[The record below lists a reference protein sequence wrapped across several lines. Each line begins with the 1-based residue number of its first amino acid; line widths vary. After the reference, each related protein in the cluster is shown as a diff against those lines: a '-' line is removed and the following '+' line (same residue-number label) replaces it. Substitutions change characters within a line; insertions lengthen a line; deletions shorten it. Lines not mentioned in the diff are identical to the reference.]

1 MGKIVKYCTKCE
13 EGFASKFEF
22 CPNCGENLQAFE
34 MNPVKRDETAAV
46 SAISASSA
54 PVETASPASFETK
67 PLVEEHVVPAT
78 AAFADNDILELDS
91 VDVAERAEEQETIIA
106 IPTNGNGN
114 GNGYHADIPAETA
127 TYNFSREETTPTVQ
141 SYDSYNPTV
150 IEERDNQLRNGLLAG
165 FGSLFIAAVLIA
177 WVWSLFVHSLPV
189 FALDS
194 PNEFAFVGPIEAEP
208 VETEP
213 PPKKN
218 DDEGGGGGG
227 GGQENQQDA
236 TKGRLPTQSKDP
248 KNPILMVTQMTNP
261 TFVVRNETKG
271 DNVRPPTNEVVG
283 LPNGL
288 TADNLSGGRGKGGG
302 LGNGDGR
309 GAGNGKGLGEG
320 NGCCEGSGDGN
331 GKGNGDGDGDGD
343 NGPKIAKVEKIEKP
357 ANSGVTVGI
366 KILSK
371 PQARYTDAG
380 RQNNV
385 QGTVTLKVTFTAS
398 GAIGSITAVS
408 GLPYGLTEQAIAAA
422 RQIKFEPAMRNG
434 VPYSLTKTVS
444 YSFTIY

>member
-22 CPNCGENLQAFE
+22 CPNCGEHLQAFE
-34 MNPVKRDETAAV
+34 MNPLKDETATV

-54 PVETASPASFETK
+54 PTETASPASFETA
-67 PLVEEHVVPAT
+67 PLVEEQTYAAT
-78 AAFADNDILELDS
+78 AAFADDDILELDS
-91 VDVAERAEEQETIIA
+91 VDVAEEAVEQETIIA
-106 IPTNGNGN
+106 ATPSNGNGN
-114 GNGYHADIPAETA
+114 GNGYHAEIPVETA
-127 TYNFSREETTPTVQ
+127 TYNFSREAAAPTTQ
-141 SYDSYNPTV
+141 IDNSYNPTV

-165 FGSLFIAAVLIA
+165 FGALFISAVIIA

-189 FALDS
+189 FALDN
-194 PNEFAFVGPIEAEP
+194 PNDYLAYVGPIEPEP
-208 VETEP
+208 IETEP

-248 KNPILMVTQMTNP
+248 KNPLLMVTQMTNP

-271 DNVRPPTNEVVG
+271 DIKREPTNEVVG

-302 LGNGDGR
+302 IGNGDGR

-331 GKGNGDGDGDGD
+331 GKGNGDGNGDGD
-343 NGPKIAKVEKIEKP
+343 NDRDAPTLTKIEKP
-357 ANSGVTVGI
+357 AGVTVGI

-422 RQIKFEPAMRNG
+422 RQIKFEPAKRNG